1 MLSRDHQLTSD
12 SYATLFSGGRDGR
25 INAWSLSHDSPTV
38 AAQVSDAHT
47 NWVFAMLPYS
57 PQHVVSCS
65 ADTTVKL
72 WNLNDSS
79 VSTIGNHTDY
89 AQCLAKFGSD
99 SVVSGGLDEK
109 IIGWDVQLGRSR
121 FEISTGH
128 SMYALASTVDGLI
141 AGGSP
146 DGAVRLWDP
155 RVRLDNYI
163 TKFSDHTDSVRRVFV
178 SGDYIVSGSSDTTIR
193 VWSRRTGRAIR
204 TFGNLPNSIWS
215 LVPIGQRGFVA
226 GDREGNIFECD
237 DIETD
242 DPKLVIEH
250 SIPEGGLKGICLD
263 LETHHCWVSTP
274 FSPDLRCLQPQPD
287 RTGREVEVLKGHDG
301 LRKHR
306 LLNDKRH
313 ALIADTKGS
322 VSMVDLISASQVDF
336 SRKIPAGLSNIE
348 LDNHLDEILEEVNT
362 MDVLDNWCQVQTRAG
377 QICVTLD
384 SNSINNTEIYLD
396 DLVKYVDHVVR
407 TPVPTPNQSPVN
419 TPGASPQGSPMTTP
433 RGSGFFRQ
441 QRSPAV
447 SRVTSAQSLHEVL
460 HKEQMRQR
468 KMLGTGQSKAQF
480 YDPDDEDDDRK
491 PPASASIPIP
501 GSPPQPPPQIT
512 VSGDPPKQH
521 GNISTDKSNLSG
533 KLGANKPHL
542 QPAPNS
548 VAAETEEPADADTV
562 DDEIRIN
569 LGNYVLENLLR
580 GVVNHQRIEYDKMSH
595 PPVDSHNLH
604 PSHTGGSSSTGNQT
618 LSPPESSQSS
628 VRSGLDGGHV
638 KEKKRTRFLSKLL
651 GKGKKKEEAHPPQAT
666 QQPEPALGPNG
677 KPLTHQQIKQNLQE
691 KQQSDVDAK
700 TFEDAWDRAVKEHI
714 FKSADPEAP
723 TPDVLSRRARV
734 IVTEIVPGAGA
745 PTEIFSTTVG
755 KLITSAT
762 EVERIERVLPGWV
775 GDAMLLGKLKI
786 KQPTRIGFSVMPLHD
801 GDPELAESS
810 VRLMAISMLRARKI
824 MSYTVGQ
831 LQQSKCLSSA
841 ASQFPPEEII
851 SLTCEGQEI
860 PALTTLGTIRT
871 RIWRN
876 GGDVTMLYSIKK
888 RV

>member
-1 MLSRDHQLTSD
+1 MLSRDHQLAPD

-25 INAWSLSHDSPTV
+25 INAWSLSHDSPTK
-38 AAQVSDAHT
+38 AAQVSDTHT

-57 PQHVVSCS
+57 PQHVMSCS

-72 WNLNDSS
+72 WNLSDNSL
-79 VSTIGNHTDY
+79 STIGNHTDY

-178 SGDYIVSGSSDTTIR
+178 SGDYIVSGSSDATIR

-237 DIETD
+237 DLETD
-242 DPKLVIEH
+242 EPRLVIEH

-274 FSPDLRCLQPQPD
+274 FSPDLRCLKPQPD
-287 RTGREVEVLKGHDG
+287 HTGHEVEVLKGHDG

-313 ALIADTKGS
+313 ALIADTKGN
-322 VSMVDLISASQVDF
+322 VSMVDLISAKQVDF
-336 SRKIPAGLSNIE
+336 SRKIPAGLSNVS
-348 LDNHLDEILEEVNT
+348 LDNHLDEILEEVNS

-407 TPVPTPNQSPVN
+407 TPVPTPSHSPVN
-419 TPGASPQGSPMTTP
+419 TPGASPHGSPMTTP

-468 KMLGTGQSKAQF
+468 KMLGTGQNKANF
-480 YDPDDEDDDRK
+480 YDPEDEDDDKK
-491 PPASASIPIP
+491 PPPSASIPIP
-501 GSPPQPPPQIT
+501 GASTQAPPQIT
-512 VSGDPPKQH
+512 VSTTAPKAQE
-521 GNISTDKSNLSG
+521 
-533 KLGANKPHL
+533 NKPNVEASTGGAKSPL
-542 QPAPNS
+542 QPAPNTT
-548 VAAETEEPADADTV
+548 AQEIEEPADADTV

-580 GVVNHQRIEYDKMSH
+580 GVVDHEHAEYDKLSH
-595 PPVDSHNLH
+595 PTVDDHGLH
-604 PSHTGGSSSTGNQT
+604 PSASGGSSSTGKQT
-618 LSPPESSQSS
+618 LSPPESAQSS
-628 VRSGLDGGHV
+628 VRSTLDGGHG
-638 KEKKRTRFLSKLL
+638 KEKKRTRLLSKLL
-651 GKGKKKEEAHPPQAT
+651 GKSKKKEETPAPQAAHP
-666 QQPEPALGPNG
+666 PEPALGPNG
-677 KPLTHQQIKQNLQE
+677 KPLTHQQMKQNLQE
-691 KQQSDVDAK
+691 KQQSEVDSK
-700 TFEDAWDRAVKEHI
+700 TFDEAWKRALKEHI

-723 TPDVLSRRARV
+723 TPDVLSRKAKV
-734 IVTEIVPGAGA
+734 IITEIVPGAGA

-755 KLITSAT
+755 KLITSAA
-762 EVERIERVLPGWV
+762 EVERIEKVLPGWV
-775 GDAMLLGKLKI
+775 GDAILLGKLKI
-786 KQPTRIGFSVMPLHD
+786 KQPTRIGFSVMPAHD

-824 MSYTVGQ
+824 MSYTIGQ
-831 LQQSKCLSSA
+831 LQQSKILTPA
-841 ASQFPPEEII
+841 ASQYPPEEII

-876 GGDVTMLYSIKK
+876 GGDVTMLYAIKK